1 LYRDSRGIPPF
12 SPPRR
17 NKDAAPA
24 AAVTALWG
32 RTILRRGRKRPEM
45 NGFFMFS
52 LPVDLQIVGLRR
64 LEPGGND
71 AEQ

>member
-1 LYRDSRGIPPF
+1 LYRDSRGIHPF

-17 NKDAAPA
+17 NKDAA
-24 AAVTALWG
+24 AVTALWG
-32 RTILRRGRKRPEM
+32 CTILRRGRKRPEM